1 MIEEII
7 PAKSGQRRHKIL
19 SADAGIVNRLPYIKS
34 NISFLPFVNFL
45 KEKLV
50 TTFGS
55 RADFYRYMIKKF
67 EAEPTLLEQVKDVS
81 VLDNN
86 EELLELL
93 STAIFPA
100 VGGEGGNNFTLSAP
114 YQFNIFSYSDKFR
127 RLFIN
132 GDESELKLPEEI
144 SEEQLKSVQCSMIY
158 DHILEKYYGIQ
169 LNESPELVYPVTD
182 EKTGMK
188 RFYRMR
194 YDRRFINVKVNG
206 TLPAI
211 QDCAVCMNTFRILD
225 LEKQLATMPLDLFEV
240 EGFAVW
246 VAEDVTIPESLERI
260 KRILLRRD
268 ENDIASII
276 ELKEIV
282 AILIGLS
289 DIEVGLMPFLKIN
302 NNFLLNEAFTRH
314 SLMGKRWKQD
324 DEESLQIL
332 KNFLAFVNQMGIGA
346 VPVTN
351 LSEEMT
357 SFAAH
362 TKTMYEEG
370 ARSYISYPMQT
381 SEGLLG
387 LLEVSS
393 TIPNLLTHEVMGR
406 VEPAI
411 PLLSLAMQK
420 YRDNFDNKIEKM
432 VKEKF
437 TALQPSVEWKF
448 SEVAW
453 EEMKKHESSTES
465 SKIVFENVYP
475 LYGAID
481 IRNSS
486 IERSY
491 AIQKDLKEQLN
502 LVDKTIDQIQ
512 EKINLTL
519 LEGLKF
525 KNLNFLES
533 IKDILLP
540 EVELMIN
547 DFLKN
552 ELEPV
557 FAHLQKSNKSADE
570 IAARYF
576 GIVENGDGELYHY
589 RNEYEQTLAAI
600 NEAVSHY
607 LEAQDEKLQTS
618 YPHYFEK
625 FRTDGI
631 DYNIYIGQAMAPD
644 ILFDMLYLKNIRMCQ
659 LKSMAEV
666 ARITNKILPDLKVP
680 LQTTQLILIHHQPIS
695 ISFRK
700 DERRFD
706 VEGSYNIRY
715 EVMKKRID
723 KACVKSTGERL
734 TQPGKIAM
742 VYTNQKEAQEYEEYI
757 RFLQSQN
764 YLSSVIEYLDLEEL
778 QGLRGLK
785 ALRVEIVL

>member
-1 MIEEII
+1 MEDII
-7 PAKSGQRRHKIL
+7 PAIPFQRKLKIL
-19 SADAGIVNRLPYIKS
+19 SADAGIVNRLPFIKS

-45 KEKLV
+45 KEKLI
-50 TTFGS
+50 TTSGS

-67 EAEPTLLEQVKDVS
+67 EAEPSLLTQVKDAS

-100 VGGEGGNNFTLSAP
+100 VGGEGGSNFTLSAP

-132 GDESELKLPEEI
+132 GEESELKLPEEI

-158 DHILEKYYGIQ
+158 DHVLEKFYGIQ

-182 EKTGMK
+182 DKTGMK

-206 TLPAI
+206 KLPPI

-268 ENDIASII
+268 DNDIASII

-282 AILIGLS
+282 KILIGLA
-289 DIEVGLMPFLKIN
+289 DIEIGLMPFVKIN
-302 NNFLLNEAFTRH
+302 NNFLLNKEFTSH
-314 SLMGKRWKQD
+314 SLMGKHWKQD
-324 DEESLQIL
+324 DAESLQIL
-332 KNFLAFVNQMGIGA
+332 KNFMAFVNQMGISA

-357 SFAAH
+357 GFAAH
-362 TKTMYEEG
+362 TKRMYEDG
-370 ARSYISYPMQT
+370 TRSYISYPMQT

-393 TIPNLLTHEVMGR
+393 TIPYLLTHEVMGR

-453 EEMKKHESSTES
+453 EEMKKHESVTES

-475 LYGAID
+475 IYGAID

-502 LVDKTIDQIQ
+502 LVDKTIDRIQ

-525 KNLNFLES
+525 KNLNFLGS
-533 IKDILLP
+533 INEVLLP

-552 ELEPV
+552 EVEPV
-557 FAHLQKSNKSADE
+557 FAHLQKSNKDADE
-570 IAARYF
+570 IASHYF
-576 GIVENGDGELYHY
+576 QVAENCDGPLYHY
-589 RNEYEQTLAAI
+589 RNEYEETLALI
-600 NEAVSHY
+600 NQSVSHY
-607 LEAQDEKLQTS
+607 LEEQDEKLQIS

-666 ARITNKILPDLKVP
+666 ARITNRLFPGLKVP

-723 KACVKSTGERL
+723 KACIKDTGERL

-764 YLSSVIEYLDLEEL
+764 YLSPNIEYLDLEEL

-785 ALRVEIVL
+785 ALRVEILL